1 MISGKKNLE
10 DENEVVE
17 KKYSKSYC
25 TEMSIVSIWSVAFT
39 YFTV

>member
-17 KKYSKSYC
+17 KKYTLNPTAQRC
-25 TEMSIVSIWSVAFT
+25 LLLAFGL
-39 YFTV
+39 